1 MWSLCLRQR
10 AKARLCPRTGEGI
23 TKRILVNVKVDA
35 INWMMS
41 KMAVR
46 RDLIPNIRNQHV
58 CDMLGSSLWD
68 PDIFPDEAFVD
79 LRAKS
84 QGRKLES
91 MLGIQGIMPKEVL
104 NWSAPSTS
112 ANSNPRSHEPPQKKH
127 KPNPQMSVSNIP
139 QSKQGWN
146 KRGNRRGKKH
156 NNKGNKKNNGNGKSK
171 QNPSKQNQNRNN
183 NQGNSFHKGKR
194 ESNK

>member
-1 MWSLCLRQR
+1 MRQR
-10 AKARLCPRTGEGI
+10 AKARLCHRTGEGI

-68 PDIFPDEAFVD
+68 PNIFPDEAFVD

-84 QGRKLES
+84 YGRKLES
-91 MLGIQGIMPKEVL
+91 LLGIQGIMPKEVQ
-104 NWSAPSTS
+104 NWSAPSIS
-112 ANSNPRSHEPPQKKH
+112 ATSNPRSHEPPQKKY
-127 KPNPQMSVSNIP
+127 KPNPQMLVPNIP
-139 QSKQGWN
+139 QSQQKVEQEGEQRWKEKQ
-146 KRGNRRGKKH
+146 
-156 NNKGNKKNNGNGKSK
+156 
-171 QNPSKQNQNRNN
+171 
-183 NQGNSFHKGKR
+183 
-194 ESNK
+194 